1 MKSESSEKR
10 DFFQTRQESSRSLE
24 LTERDLTLLKDLF
37 ESRLLSL
44 HQVTEIHFEGR
55 YPSAKRRVAKLR
67 AGRFING
74 KRIRIGRGEQLFIF
88 LARRGFEQTQESLR
102 QHYSET
108 SFRKLERRIA
118 VAQRTI
124 EHEHQVVEV
133 KASFLRA
140 ARGLPLSIRSFCTW
154 PKLIEFPATRP
165 VETGDYNFGTKI
177 LTKESFVQ
185 PDGFFRVIHEDGSD
199 HHFYLEVDRSTERRR
214 TLLSKAIG
222 YRNWL
227 NRGGHAKR
235 FGFDDPKQTP
245 FRVLMIFQTEER
257 RNNFFDTVLRHP
269 QPIKG
274 LVWATTFEKLKDDPF
289 GSHWLNPLEYHRAV
303 DGHPDF
309 DPLLTEEPVI
319 YIRRPEREQLVS
331 ENANYLSLISSKIDS
346 K

>member
-1 MKSESSEKR
+1 MKNS
-10 DFFQTRQESSRSLE
+10 FLQSLE
-24 LTERDLTLLKDLF
+24 LTERDLSLLKDLF

-44 HQVTEIHFEGR
+44 QQVTEIHFEGR

-67 AGRFING
+67 AARFING
-74 KRIRIGRGEQLFIF
+74 KRIRIERSEQLFVF
-88 LARRGFEQTQESLR
+88 LTRRGFQLIHESLR
-102 QHYSET
+102 QKYSET
-108 SFRKLERRIA
+108 SFRNLERRIF

-133 KASFLRA
+133 KAAFLRA
-140 ARGLPLSIRSFCTW
+140 ARALPLSVRSFCTW

-185 PDGFFRVIHEDGSD
+185 PDGFFRVIHEDGGD

-214 TLLSKAIG
+214 TLLSKAVG
-222 YRNWL
+222 YRDWL

-245 FRVLMIFQTEER
+245 FRVLMVFQTEER
-257 RNNFFDTVLRHP
+257 RNNFFDTVLRYP
-269 QPIKG
+269 RPIKG
-274 LVWATTFEKLKDDPF
+274 LVWATTFEKLNENPF

-303 DGHPDF
+303 KGHPDF
-309 DPLLTEEPVI
+309 DPLLNQEPVV
-319 YIRRPEREQLVS
+319 YIRRPERERLVTKQ
-331 ENANYLSLISSKIDS
+331 ANHLLLIPPKQI
-346 K
+346 KK